1 MNGVEPKTCTLFPRL
16 GHIPIDSNIIKPI
29 HAAILSNWIY
39 RKDTKS
45 FKTGD
50 SFIFTLGDG
59 ENFHKIKLSRVSIPV
74 AAIYE
79 HQSGGLNFGG
89 GDLNVND
96 RIVSCQKS
104 MQSYEHR
111 ILDIDNY
118 LADEFEVFSI
128 TTNFI

>member
-1 MNGVEPKTCTLFPRL
+1 MTE
-16 GHIPIDSNIIKPI
+16 
-29 HAAILSNWIY
+29 
-39 RKDTKS
+39 
-45 FKTGD
+45 
-50 SFIFTLGDG
+50 
-59 ENFHKIKLSRVSIPV
+59 VSIPV